1 MSILIFAQGRTGSSL
16 LESLLGSTGYTTHGE
31 LCKNGKYC
39 LVPEKLNC
47 TAHLKVWHVEDPL
60 TYIRDAMQKGW
71 DIVYLKRI
79 NLIRHVLSNIVALDR
94 ESYKLTEQVLGKRVQ
109 PILVDPVDFRR
120 RLDTRL
126 RYLRKESEIVSELDR
141 SRVFNVTYETDLI
154 SSTNHQQTI
163 DSIRGWQGKTPQP
176 VSTDLVRI
184 VDCSLRKLV
193 VNYSELERTL
203 QDIGFDVL
211 TP

>member
-39 LVPEKLNC
+39 LVPDKLNC

-79 NLIRHVLSNIVALDR
+79 NLIRHVLSKCPR
-94 ESYKLTEQVLGKRVQ
+94 
-109 PILVDPVDFRR
+109 
-120 RLDTRL
+120 
-126 RYLRKESEIVSELDR
+126 
-141 SRVFNVTYETDLI
+141 
-154 SSTNHQQTI
+154 
-163 DSIRGWQGKTPQP
+163 
-176 VSTDLVRI
+176 
-184 VDCSLRKLV
+184 
-193 VNYSELERTL
+193 
-203 QDIGFDVL
+203 
-211 TP
+211 